1 MKWIKSRSRF
11 INEAKVGDVI
21 NQEQIK
27 RVKEKWGAKFLE
39 YDEVEPT
46 DKIKQG
52 KWKLTEEDK
61 NKVLSAFFSSGG
73 SKVDIAAVQKAF
85 NTLPDKFAEII
96 NLSLANIAGIN
107 ANTKGLERAKEVLQ
121 EFDIKNPSI
130 DEMVAIFEPVFRKL
144 SNETGKEEMIQK
156 DENGRPIM
164 GEDNRP
170 IKVAKEIG
178 EPVFEKNMINILS
191 FVENYNTYYPEHQV
205 NSDLFEDRSLS
216 NIINLAKDDINSEYK
231 TSFKIFGRDIY
242 LKISH
247 NPKDILNMSIS
258 KFYTS
263 CQHLYT
269 GMYSSKVLGNIF
281 DPNSIPAFLV
291 FDTPIYN
298 GDKMISEQ
306 LPLSRMIIRNLES
319 FDDIKPSKKSIFNK
333 ITPTSD
339 DVVFTPNFPN
349 KVDVLYIS
357 SMDKSNWRWNGTEY
371 VKEKVELLFDR
382 AYPDRMKDGNWGDV
396 FSEIVNKY
404 TGMKAMENPFGAT
417 YLYTP
422 DVAAQ
427 DEEDLEAP
435 YMDQNKDLIKGK
447 YIGVN
452 TKKLYLSSTYDWS
465 KVKVAPNAKIKE
477 LIIENPDLP
486 QNLLD
491 IDLNLEWVKFKFI
504 DIADLSGFNNLKSDS
519 IAFDKCKITNDS
531 VREFCVGK
539 QIKRLQLTSCDI
551 DDLDLSGLNVDEL
564 QLLYTVDNSLQ
575 SVLGDAKFNKLVV
588 SGDLM
593 ANKENKEF
601 LNGLKRSG
609 VKIETTGLVI

>member
-11 INEAKVGDVI
+11 VNEAKIGDVI
-21 NQEQIK
+21 NHEQAK
-27 RVKEKWGAKFLE
+27 RVKEKWGAKFLD

-61 NKVLSAFFSSGG
+61 NKVLSAFFSSGRG
-73 SKVDIAAVQKAF
+73 TVNISEVQKIF
-85 NTLPDKFAEII
+85 SGLSDKFVEVM
-96 NLSLANIAGIN
+96 NLSLTTLASVNASSKGI
-107 ANTKGLERAKEVLQ
+107 ERAKEVLQ

-144 SNETGKEEMIQK
+144 SNETGKSEMIQK
-156 DENGRPIM
+156 DDSGRPIM

-178 EPVFEKNMINILS
+178 DPVFEKNLINILS
-191 FVENYNTYYPEHQV
+191 FVQNFNTYYEEDKV
-205 NSDLFEDRSLS
+205 DESIFEDSHLA

-269 GMYSSKVLGNIF
+269 GMYSSKVLGNVF

-298 GDKMISEQ
+298 GDEMISEQ
-306 LPLSRMIIRNLES
+306 LPLSRMIIRNMES
-319 FDDIKPSKKSIFNK
+319 FD
-333 ITPTSD
+333 
-339 DVVFTPNFPN
+339 
-349 KVDVLYIS
+349 
-357 SMDKSNWRWNGTEY
+357 
-371 VKEKVELLFDR
+371 EKGETKLLFDR

-396 FSEIVNKY
+396 FGEIVTKY
-404 TGMKAMENPFGAT
+404 TGMTSIEDVYGSS

-422 DVAAQ
+422 DIDSE
-427 DEEDLEAP
+427 DEDKIEAP

-452 TKKLYLSSTYDWS
+452 TKKLYLSSAYDWS

-491 IDLNLEWVKFKFI
+491 IDLNLEWIKFKFI
-504 DIADLSGFNNLKSDS
+504 NIADLSGFNNMKSDS

-531 VREFCVGK
+531 VREFCTNK
-539 QIKRLQLTSCDI
+539 SIKRLQLTSCDI

-564 QLLYTVDNSLQ
+564 QLLYTVDNSIQ
-575 SVLGDAKFNKLVV
+575 SALGDAKFNKLVV

-593 ANKENKEF
+593 SSKENKEF
-601 LNGLKRSG
+601 LNELKRKG
-609 VKIETTGLVI
+609 IKIETTGLVI

>member
-1 MKWIKSRSRF
+1 MKWIKSRLRF
-11 INEAKVGDVI
+11 INEAKVGEVI
-21 NQEQIK
+21 FPEQAR
-27 RVKEKWGAKFLE
+27 RVKEKWGAKFLD

-52 KWKLTEEDK
+52 KWKLSEEDK
-61 NKVLSAFFSSGG
+61 NTVLSAFFSAGRT
-73 SKVDIAAVQKAF
+73 KVDVSEVQKIF
-85 NTLPDKFAEII
+85 SGLSDKFVEIL
-96 NLSLANIAGIN
+96 NLSLETLPNVN

-144 SNETGKEEMIQK
+144 SNETGKTEMIQK

-164 GEDNRP
+164 GEDGRP
-170 IKVAKEIG
+170 IKVEKEMG
-178 EPVFEKNMINILS
+178 APVFERNLINIFS
-191 FVENYNTYYPEHQV
+191 FVQNFNLYCDDISFKKEDAVDE
-205 NSDLFEDRSLS
+205 SIFEDSNLS
-216 NIINLAKDDINSEYK
+216 SIVNLAKEDINGDYK

-269 GMYSSKVLGNIF
+269 GMYSSKVLGNVF

-298 GDKMISEQ
+298 GDELISEQ
-306 LPLSRMIIRNLES
+306 LPLSRMIIRNMET
-319 FDDIKPSKKSIFNK
+319 FDDKGETK
-333 ITPTSD
+333 
-339 DVVFTPNFPN
+339 
-349 KVDVLYIS
+349 
-357 SMDKSNWRWNGTEY
+357 
-371 VKEKVELLFDR
+371 LLFDR

-396 FSEIVNKY
+396 FGDIVTKY
-404 TGMKAMENPFGAT
+404 TGMTAIENPSGAT

-422 DVAAQ
+422 DIDSE
-427 DEEDLEAP
+427 DEDKLEAP

-452 TKKLYLSSTYDWS
+452 TKKLYLSSAYDWS

-486 QNLLD
+486 ENLLD
-491 IDLNLEWVKFKFI
+491 IDLNLEWIKFKFI
-504 DIADLSGFNNLKSDS
+504 NISDLSGFNNMKSDS

-531 VREFCVGK
+531 VKEFCTNK
-539 QIKRLQLTSCDI
+539 SIKRLQLTSCDI
-551 DDLDLSGLNVDEL
+551 NDLDLSGLNVDEL
-564 QLLYTVDNSLQ
+564 QLLYTVDNSLK
-575 SVLGDAKFNKLVV
+575 SALGDAKFNKLVV

-601 LNGLKRSG
+601 LNELKRKG
-609 VKIETTGLVI
+609 IKIETTGLVI

>member
-11 INEAKVGDVI
+11 VNEARIGDVI
-21 NQEQIK
+21 NPEQAK
-27 RVKEKWGAKFLE
+27 RVKEKWGAKFLD

-61 NKVLSAFFSSGG
+61 NKVLSAFFSSGN
-73 SKVDIAAVQKAF
+73 STVNIAEVQKTF
-85 NTLPDKFAEII
+85 NTLPDKFAEIV

-107 ANTKGLERAKEVLQ
+107 AGTKGLERAKEVLQ

-178 EPVFEKNMINILS
+178 DPVFEKNMINILS

-205 NSDLFEDRSLS
+205 DSSLFEDRSLS

-242 LKISH
+242 LNISH

-269 GMYSSKVLGNIF
+269 GMYSSKVLGNVF

-298 GDKMISEQ
+298 GDEMISEQ
-306 LPLSRMIIRNLES
+306 LPLSRMIIRNIES
-319 FDDIKPSKKSIFNK
+319 FDGKDETK
-333 ITPTSD
+333 
-339 DVVFTPNFPN
+339 
-349 KVDVLYIS
+349 
-357 SMDKSNWRWNGTEY
+357 
-371 VKEKVELLFDR
+371 LLFDR

-396 FSEIVNKY
+396 FSEIVTKY
-404 TGMKAMENPFGAT
+404 TGMKAMENPYGAT

-422 DVAAQ
+422 DIAAQ
-427 DEEDLEAP
+427 DEEDIENP

-531 VREFCVGK
+531 VREFCAGK

-551 DDLDLSGLNVDEL
+551 DDLDLSGLNIDEL

-575 SVLGDAKFNKLVV
+575 SALGDAKFNKLVV

>member
-11 INEAKVGDVI
+11 INEARVGDVI
-21 NQEQIK
+21 NPEQAR
-27 RVKEKWGAKFLE
+27 RVKEKWGAKFLD

-73 SKVDIAAVQKAF
+73 SKVDIAEVQKTF
-85 NTLPDKFAEII
+85 NTLPDKFAEIV
-96 NLSLANIAGIN
+96 NLSLANIASIN

-156 DENGRPIM
+156 DESGRPIM

-170 IKVAKEIG
+170 IKIAKEIG
-178 EPVFEKNMINILS
+178 EPVFEKNLINILS
-191 FVENYNTYYPEHQV
+191 FVENYNAYYPENQV
-205 NSDLFEDRSLS
+205 DSNLFEDRSLS

-242 LKISH
+242 LNISH

-269 GMYSSKVLGNIF
+269 GMYSSKVLGNVF

-298 GDKMISEQ
+298 GDEMISEQ
-306 LPLSRMIIRNLES
+306 LPLSRMIIRNMES
-319 FDDIKPSKKSIFNK
+319 FDGKGETK
-333 ITPTSD
+333 
-339 DVVFTPNFPN
+339 
-349 KVDVLYIS
+349 
-357 SMDKSNWRWNGTEY
+357 
-371 VKEKVELLFDR
+371 LLFDR

-396 FSEIVNKY
+396 FSEIVTKY
-404 TGMKAMENPFGAT
+404 TGMKAVEDPYGMT

-422 DVAAQ
+422 DIAAQ
-427 DEEDLEAP
+427 DEQDIEAP
-435 YMDQNKDLIKGK
+435 YMDQNKDLEKGK

-486 QNLLD
+486 ENLLD
-491 IDLNLEWVKFKFI
+491 IDLNLEWIKFKFI
-504 DIADLSGFNNLKSDS
+504 NIADLSGFNNIKSDS

-531 VREFCVGK
+531 VREFCTNK
-539 QIKRLQLTSCDI
+539 SIKRLQLTSCDI
-551 DDLDLSGLNVDEL
+551 DDLNLSGLNVDEL
-564 QLLYTVDNSLQ
+564 QLLYTVDNSIQ
-575 SVLGDAKFNKLVV
+575 SALGDAKFNKLVV

-601 LNGLKRSG
+601 LNDLKRKG
-609 VKIETTGLVI
+609 IKIETTGLVL

>member
-11 INEAKVGDVI
+11 VNEAKVGDVI

-27 RVKEKWGAKFLE
+27 RVKEKWGAKFLD

-52 KWKLTEEDK
+52 KWKLSDEDK
-61 NKVLSAFFSSGG
+61 NLVLSAFFSAG
-73 SKVDIAAVQKAF
+73 SAKVDIAEVQKTF
-85 NTLPDKFAEII
+85 VNLPDKFVELV
-96 NLSLANIAGIN
+96 NLSLTNIASIN

-144 SNETGKEEMIQK
+144 SNETGKAEMIQK
-156 DENGRPIM
+156 DEDGRPVM

-178 EPVFEKNMINILS
+178 EPVFEKNLINILS
-191 FVENYNTYYPEHQV
+191 FVDSYNTYYTEDHV
-205 NSDLFEDRSLS
+205 DVSIFEDRSLS
-216 NIINLAKDDINSEYK
+216 NIVNLAKDDINSEYK
-231 TSFKIFGRDIY
+231 TSFKIFGRDLY

-269 GMYSSKVLGNIF
+269 GMYSKKVLGNVF

-298 GDKMISEQ
+298 GDEMISEQ

-319 FDDIKPSKKSIFNK
+319 FDGKSE
-333 ITPTSD
+333 T
-339 DVVFTPNFPN
+339 
-349 KVDVLYIS
+349 
-357 SMDKSNWRWNGTEY
+357 
-371 VKEKVELLFDR
+371 ELLFDR
-382 AYPDRMKDGNWGDV
+382 AYPDRMKDGSWGDV
-396 FSEIVNKY
+396 FSEIVTKY
-404 TGMKAMENPFGAT
+404 TGMEAIENPYDTT

-422 DVAAQ
+422 DIDEA

-435 YMDQNKDLIKGK
+435 YMDQNKDLLKGK

-465 KVKVAPNAKIKE
+465 KVKVSPNAKIQE

-491 IDLNLEWVKFKFI
+491 IDLKLEWIKFKFI
-504 DIADLSGFNNLKSDS
+504 NIADLSGFDKLKSDS

-531 VREFCVGK
+531 VREFCAGK

-551 DDLDLSGLNVDEL
+551 DDLDLSGLNIDEL
-564 QLLYTVDNSLQ
+564 QLLYTVDDSLQ
-575 SVLGDAKFNKLVV
+575 SALGDAKFNKLVV

-593 ANKENKEF
+593 VNKENKEF
-601 LNGLKRSG
+601 LNELKRKG
-609 VKIETTGLVI
+609 IKIETTGLVL

>member
-11 INEAKVGDVI
+11 LNEAKVGEVI
-21 NQEQIK
+21 FPEQAR
-27 RVKEKWGAKFLE
+27 RVKEKWGAKFLD

-52 KWKLTEEDK
+52 KWKLSEEDK
-61 NKVLSAFFSSGG
+61 NKVLSAFFSAGRT
-73 SKVDIAAVQKAF
+73 KVDVSEVQKIF
-85 NTLPDKFAEII
+85 SGLSDKFVEIL
-96 NLSLANIAGIN
+96 NLSLETISSVN
-107 ANTKGLERAKEVLQ
+107 ASTKGIERAKEVLQ

-144 SNETGKEEMIQK
+144 SNETGRTEMIQK

-164 GEDNRP
+164 GEDGRP
-170 IKVAKEIG
+170 IKVAKEMG
-178 EPVFEKNMINILS
+178 APVFERNLINIFS
-191 FVENYNTYYPEHQV
+191 FVQNFNLYCDDISFKKEDAVDEKI
-205 NSDLFEDRSLS
+205 FEDG
-216 NIINLAKDDINSEYK
+216 NLANIVSLAKEDINGEYK
-231 TSFKIFGRDIY
+231 TSFKIFGRDLY

-269 GMYSSKVLGNIF
+269 GMYSSKVLGNVF

-298 GDKMISEQ
+298 GDEMISEQ
-306 LPLSRMIIRNLES
+306 LPLSRMIIRNLEN
-319 FDDIKPSKKSIFNK
+319 FDDKGETK
-333 ITPTSD
+333 
-339 DVVFTPNFPN
+339 
-349 KVDVLYIS
+349 
-357 SMDKSNWRWNGTEY
+357 
-371 VKEKVELLFDR
+371 LLFDR
-382 AYPDRMKDGNWGDV
+382 AYPDRMKEGDWGDV
-396 FSEIVNKY
+396 FGDIVTKY
-404 TGMKAMENPFGAT
+404 TGMTSIENTYGAS

-422 DVAAQ
+422 DIDSE
-427 DEEDLEAP
+427 DELEAP
-435 YMDQNKDLIKGK
+435 YMDQGKNLIKGK
-447 YIGVN
+447 YIGLN
-452 TKKLYLSSTYDWS
+452 TKKLYLSSAHDWS

-491 IDLNLEWVKFKFI
+491 IDLNLDWVKFKFI
-504 DIADLSGFNNLKSDS
+504 NIADLSKFNKMKSDS

-531 VREFCVGK
+531 LKEFCIDK
-539 QIKRLQLTSCDI
+539 SIKRLQLTSCDI

-564 QLLYTVDNSLQ
+564 QLLYVVDNSLQ
-575 SVLGDAKFNKLVV
+575 SALGDAKFNKLVV

-593 ANKENKEF
+593 TNKENKEF
-601 LNGLKRSG
+601 LNELKRKG
-609 VKIETTGLVI
+609 IKIETTGLVI

>member
-11 INEAKVGDVI
+11 VNEAKVGDVI
-21 NQEQIK
+21 NREQIR
-27 RVKEKWGAKFLE
+27 RVKEKWGAKFLD

-61 NKVLSAFFSSGG
+61 NKVLSAFFSSGN
-73 SKVDIAAVQKAF
+73 STVNIAEVQKTF
-85 NTLPDKFAEII
+85 STLPDKFAEIV
-96 NLSLANIAGIN
+96 NLSLSNIASIN

-144 SNETGKEEMIQK
+144 SNETGRAEMIQK
-156 DENGRPIM
+156 DDSGRPIM

-170 IKVAKEIG
+170 IKIAKEIG
-178 EPVFEKNMINILS
+178 EPVFEKNLINILS
-191 FVENYNTYYPEHQV
+191 FVESYNTYYPEHKV
-205 NSDLFEDRSLS
+205 DSELFEDRSLS
-216 NIINLAKDDINSEYK
+216 NIVNLAKDDINSEYK

-269 GMYSSKVLGNIF
+269 GMYSGKVLGNVF
-281 DPNSIPAFLV
+281 DPNSIPAFLI

-298 GDKMISEQ
+298 GDEMISEQ
-306 LPLSRMIIRNLES
+306 LPLSRMIIRNIES
-319 FDDIKPSKKSIFNK
+319 FDGKGETK
-333 ITPTSD
+333 
-339 DVVFTPNFPN
+339 
-349 KVDVLYIS
+349 
-357 SMDKSNWRWNGTEY
+357 
-371 VKEKVELLFDR
+371 LLFDR

-396 FSEIVNKY
+396 FSEIVTKY
-404 TGMKAMENPFGAT
+404 TGMEAMENPYGAT

-422 DVAAQ
+422 DIAAQ
-427 DEEDLEAP
+427 DEEDIDAP
-435 YMDQNKDLIKGK
+435 YMDQNKDLVKGK

-477 LIIENPDLP
+477 LIIENPELP
-486 QNLLD
+486 ENLLD
-491 IDLNLEWVKFKFI
+491 IKLDLEWVKFKFI

-531 VREFCVGK
+531 VRDFCADR

-551 DDLDLSGLNVDEL
+551 DDLDLSGLNVDEI
-564 QLLYTVDNSLQ
+564 QLLYTVDDSLQ
-575 SVLGDAKFNKLVV
+575 SALGDAKFNKLVV

-601 LNGLKRSG
+601 LNGLKRNG
-609 VKIETTGLVI
+609 IKIETTGLVL

>member
-11 INEAKVGDVI
+11 VNEARIGDVI
-21 NQEQIK
+21 NPEQAR
-27 RVKEKWGAKFLE
+27 RVKEKWGAKFLD

-52 KWKLTEEDK
+52 KWKLSEEDK
-61 NKVLSAFFSSGG
+61 NKVLSAFFSSGS
-73 SKVDIAAVQKAF
+73 SKVDISEVQKTF
-85 NTLPDKFAEII
+85 STLPDKFAEIA
-96 NLSLANIAGIN
+96 NLSLANIASIS
-107 ANTKGLERAKEVLQ
+107 ATSRGLERAKEVLQ

-170 IKVAKEIG
+170 IKITKEIG
-178 EPVFEKNMINILS
+178 EPVFEKNLINILS
-191 FVENYNTYYPEHQV
+191 FVDSYNTYYPEHQV

-216 NIINLAKDDINSEYK
+216 NIINLAKEDINGEYK

-269 GMYSSKVLGNIF
+269 GMYSKQVLGNVF

-298 GDKMISEQ
+298 GDEIISEQ
-306 LPLSRMIIRNLES
+306 LPLSRMVIRNMES
-319 FDDIKPSKKSIFNK
+319 FDGKGESKI
-333 ITPTSD
+333 
-339 DVVFTPNFPN
+339 
-349 KVDVLYIS
+349 
-357 SMDKSNWRWNGTEY
+357 
-371 VKEKVELLFDR
+371 LFDR

-396 FSEIVNKY
+396 FGEIVTKY
-404 TGMKAMENPFGAT
+404 TGMESTEDT
-417 YLYTP
+417 YNSTYVYTP
-422 DVAAQ
+422 DIAAQ
-427 DEEDLEAP
+427 DEEDVPSP
-435 YMDQNKDLIKGK
+435 YMDQGK
-447 YIGVN
+447 SLKQQRYIGVN
-452 TKKLYLSSTYDWS
+452 TKKLYLSSASDWS
-465 KVKVAPNAKIKE
+465 SVKIAPNAKIKE

-486 QNLLD
+486 ENLLD
-491 IDLNLEWVKFKFI
+491 IKMELEWVKFKFI
-504 DIADLSGFNNLKSDS
+504 DIADLSGFSNMKSDS
-519 IAFDKCKITNDS
+519 IAFDKCKVTNDS
-531 VREFCVGK
+531 LREFCAGRP
-539 QIKRLQLTSCDI
+539 IKRLQITSCDI
-551 DDLDLSGLNVDEL
+551 DDLDLSGVDVEEL
-564 QLLYTVDNSLQ
+564 QLLYTVDDSIK
-575 SVLGDAKFNKLVV
+575 SALGDAKFNKLVV

-609 VKIETTGLVI
+609 IKIETTGLVL

>member
-21 NQEQIK
+21 NQEQIR
-27 RVKEKWGAKFLE
+27 RVKEKWGAKFLD

-61 NKVLSAFFSSGG
+61 NKVLSAFFSSGNNTVNI
-73 SKVDIAAVQKAF
+73 SEVQKTF
-85 NTLPDKFAEII
+85 NTLPDKFAEIV
-96 NLSLANIAGIN
+96 NLSLANVASIN
-107 ANTKGLERAKEVLQ
+107 ASTKGLERAKEVLQ

-164 GEDNRP
+164 KEDGRP
-170 IKVAKEIG
+170 IKIAKEIG
-178 EPVFEKNMINILS
+178 DPVFEKNMINILS

-269 GMYSSKVLGNIF
+269 GMYSSKVLGNVF
-281 DPNSIPAFLV
+281 DPNSIPAFLI

-298 GDKMISEQ
+298 GDEMISEQ
-306 LPLSRMIIRNLES
+306 LPLSRMIIRNLEN
-319 FDDIKPSKKSIFNK
+319 FDGRSE
-333 ITPTSD
+333 T
-339 DVVFTPNFPN
+339 
-349 KVDVLYIS
+349 
-357 SMDKSNWRWNGTEY
+357 
-371 VKEKVELLFDR
+371 ELLFDR

-396 FSEIVNKY
+396 FGDIVTKY
-404 TGMKAMENPFGAT
+404 TGMKAVENPYSMN

-422 DVAAQ
+422 DIAAQ
-427 DEEDLEAP
+427 DENDIEAP
-435 YMDQNKDLIKGK
+435 YMDQNKDLTKGK

-477 LIIENPDLP
+477 LIIENPELP
-486 QNLLD
+486 ENLLD
-491 IDLNLEWVKFKFI
+491 IKLDLEWVKFKFI
-504 DIADLSGFNNLKSDS
+504 NIADLSGFNNLKSDS

-531 VREFCVGK
+531 VREFCAGR

-551 DDLDLSGLNVDEL
+551 DDLDLSGLNIDEL
-564 QLLYTVDNSLQ
+564 QLLYTVDNSIQ
-575 SVLGDAKFNKLVV
+575 SALGDAKFNKLVV

-601 LNGLKRSG
+601 LNGLKRNG
-609 VKIETTGLVI
+609 IKIETTGLVL

>member
-21 NQEQIK
+21 NKEQIR
-27 RVKEKWGAKFLE
+27 RVKEKWGAKFLD

-52 KWKLTEEDK
+52 KWKLSEEDK
-61 NKVLSAFFSSGG
+61 NLVLSAFFSSGN
-73 SKVDIAAVQKAF
+73 SKVDIAEVQKTF
-85 NTLPDKFAEII
+85 NTLPDKFAEIV
-96 NLSLANIAGIN
+96 NLSLTNIASIN

-144 SNETGKEEMIQK
+144 SNETGRAEMIQK
-156 DENGRPIM
+156 DDSGRPIM

-170 IKVAKEIG
+170 VKIAKEIG
-178 EPVFEKNMINILS
+178 EPVFEKNLINILS
-191 FVENYNTYYPEHQV
+191 FVESYNTYYPEHKV
-205 NSDLFEDRSLS
+205 DSELFEDRSLS

-269 GMYSSKVLGNIF
+269 GMYSSKVLGNVF
-281 DPNSIPAFLV
+281 DPNSIPAFLI

-298 GDKMISEQ
+298 DDEMISEQ
-306 LPLSRMIIRNLES
+306 LPLSRMIIRNIES
-319 FDDIKPSKKSIFNK
+319 FDGKGETK
-333 ITPTSD
+333 
-339 DVVFTPNFPN
+339 
-349 KVDVLYIS
+349 
-357 SMDKSNWRWNGTEY
+357 
-371 VKEKVELLFDR
+371 LLFDR

-396 FSEIVNKY
+396 FSEIVTKY
-404 TGMKAMENPFGAT
+404 TGMEAMENPYGAT

-422 DVAAQ
+422 DIAAQ
-427 DEEDLEAP
+427 DENDIENP

-486 QNLLD
+486 ENLLD
-491 IDLNLEWVKFKFI
+491 IKLDLEWVKFKFI
-504 DIADLSGFNNLKSDS
+504 NIADLSGFNNLKSDS

-531 VREFCVGK
+531 VRDFCAGK

-551 DDLDLSGLNVDEL
+551 DDLDLSGLNVDEI
-564 QLLYTVDNSLQ
+564 QLLYTIDDSIQ
-575 SVLGDAKFNKLVV
+575 SALGDAKFNKLVV

-601 LNGLKRSG
+601 LNGLKRNG
-609 VKIETTGLVI
+609 IKIETTGLVI

>member
-11 INEAKVGDVI
+11 VNEAKIGDVI
-21 NQEQIK
+21 NPEQAK
-27 RVKEKWGAKFLE
+27 RVKEKWGSKFLD

-61 NKVLSAFFSSGG
+61 NKVLSAFFSSGRG
-73 SKVDIAAVQKAF
+73 KVNISEVQKIF
-85 NTLPDKFAEII
+85 SGLSDKFVEVM
-96 NLSLANIAGIN
+96 NLSLTTLASVNASSKGI
-107 ANTKGLERAKEVLQ
+107 ERAKEVLQ

-144 SNETGKEEMIQK
+144 SNETGKSEMIQK
-156 DENGRPIM
+156 DDSGRPIM

-178 EPVFEKNMINILS
+178 DPVFEKNLINILS
-191 FVENYNTYYPEHQV
+191 FVQNFNTYYEEDKV
-205 NSDLFEDRSLS
+205 DENIFEDSHLA

-298 GDKMISEQ
+298 GDQMISEQ

-319 FDDIKPSKKSIFNK
+319 FDGKSETK
-333 ITPTSD
+333 
-339 DVVFTPNFPN
+339 
-349 KVDVLYIS
+349 
-357 SMDKSNWRWNGTEY
+357 
-371 VKEKVELLFDR
+371 LLFDR
-382 AYPDRMKDGNWGDV
+382 AYPDRMKEGNWGDV
-396 FSEIVNKY
+396 FGEIVEKY
-404 TGMKAMENPFGAT
+404 TGMKSIEDTYGAT

-422 DVAAQ
+422 DIE
-427 DEEDLEAP
+427 DELELEAP
-435 YMDQNKDLIKGK
+435 YMDQNKGLLVGK

-504 DIADLSGFNNLKSDS
+504 DIADLSGFSNIKSDS

-575 SVLGDAKFNKLVV
+575 SALGDAKFNKLVV

>member
-11 INEAKVGDVI
+11 VNEARIGDVI
-21 NQEQIK
+21 NPEQTR
-27 RVKEKWGAKFLE
+27 RVKEKWGAKFLD

-61 NKVLSAFFSSGG
+61 NKVLSAFFSSGRG
-73 SKVDIAAVQKAF
+73 TVNISEVQKIF
-85 NTLPDKFAEII
+85 SGLSDKFVEVM
-96 NLSLANIAGIN
+96 NLSLTTLASVNASSKGI
-107 ANTKGLERAKEVLQ
+107 ERAKEVLQ

-144 SNETGKEEMIQK
+144 SNETGKSEMIQK
-156 DENGRPIM
+156 DDSGRPIM

-178 EPVFEKNMINILS
+178 DPVFEKNLINILS
-191 FVENYNTYYPEHQV
+191 FVQNFNTYYEEDKV
-205 NSDLFEDRSLS
+205 DENIFEDSHLA

-298 GDKMISEQ
+298 GDQMISEQ

-319 FDDIKPSKKSIFNK
+319 FDGKSETK
-333 ITPTSD
+333 
-339 DVVFTPNFPN
+339 
-349 KVDVLYIS
+349 
-357 SMDKSNWRWNGTEY
+357 
-371 VKEKVELLFDR
+371 LLFDR
-382 AYPDRMKDGNWGDV
+382 AYPDRMKEGNWGDV
-396 FSEIVNKY
+396 FGEIVEKY
-404 TGMKAMENPFGAT
+404 TGMKSIEDTYGAT

-422 DVAAQ
+422 DIE
-427 DEEDLEAP
+427 DELELEAP
-435 YMDQNKDLIKGK
+435 YMDQNKGLLVGK

-504 DIADLSGFNNLKSDS
+504 DIADLSGFSNIKSDS

-575 SVLGDAKFNKLVV
+575 SALGDAKFNKLVV

>member
-11 INEAKVGDVI
+11 VNEARIGDVI
-21 NQEQIK
+21 NPEQVK
-27 RVKEKWGAKFLE
+27 RVKEKWGAKFLD

-61 NKVLSAFFSSGG
+61 NKVLSAFFSSGN
-73 SKVDIAAVQKAF
+73 SKVDIAEVQKTF
-85 NTLPDKFAEII
+85 NTLPDKFAEIV

-107 ANTKGLERAKEVLQ
+107 AGTKGLERAKEVLQ
-121 EFDIKNPSI
+121 EFDIKNPSN

-178 EPVFEKNMINILS
+178 DPVFEKNMINILS

-205 NSDLFEDRSLS
+205 DSSLFEDRSLS

-242 LKISH
+242 LNISH

-269 GMYSSKVLGNIF
+269 GMYSSKVLGNVF

-298 GDKMISEQ
+298 GDEMISEQ
-306 LPLSRMIIRNLES
+306 LPLSRMIIRNIES
-319 FDDIKPSKKSIFNK
+319 FDGKDETK
-333 ITPTSD
+333 
-339 DVVFTPNFPN
+339 
-349 KVDVLYIS
+349 
-357 SMDKSNWRWNGTEY
+357 
-371 VKEKVELLFDR
+371 LLFDR

-396 FSEIVNKY
+396 FSEIVTKY
-404 TGMKAMENPFGAT
+404 TGMKAMENPYGAT

-422 DVAAQ
+422 DIAAQ
-427 DEEDLEAP
+427 DEEDIENP

-531 VREFCVGK
+531 VREFCAGK

-551 DDLDLSGLNVDEL
+551 DDLDLSGLNIDEL

-575 SVLGDAKFNKLVV
+575 SALGDAKFNKLVV

>member
-1 MKWIKSRSRF
+1 MKWIKSRSKF
-11 INEAKVGDVI
+11 VNEARIGDVI
-21 NQEQIK
+21 NTEQAK
-27 RVKEKWGAKFLE
+27 RVKEKWGAKFLD

-242 LKISH
+242 LNISH

-269 GMYSSKVLGNIF
+269 GMYSSKVLGNVF

-298 GDKMISEQ
+298 GDEMISEQ

-319 FDDIKPSKKSIFNK
+319 FDGKSETK
-333 ITPTSD
+333 
-339 DVVFTPNFPN
+339 
-349 KVDVLYIS
+349 
-357 SMDKSNWRWNGTEY
+357 
-371 VKEKVELLFDR
+371 LLFDR

-396 FSEIVNKY
+396 FGDIVTKY
-404 TGMKAMENPFGAT
+404 TGMKAIENPGGAT

-422 DVAAQ
+422 DIAAQ
-427 DEEDLEAP
+427 DENDIEAP

-609 VKIETTGLVI
+609 VKIETTGLVL

>member
-21 NQEQIK
+21 NREQIK
-27 RVKEKWGAKFLE
+27 RVKEKWGAKFLD

-52 KWKLTEEDK
+52 KWKLSEEDK
-61 NKVLSAFFSSGG
+61 NKVLSAFFSAGNA
-73 SKVDIAAVQKAF
+73 KVDIAEVQKTF
-85 NTLPDKFAEII
+85 NTLPDKFAELV
-96 NLSLANIAGIN
+96 NLSLTNIASVN

-144 SNETGKEEMIQK
+144 SNETGRTEMIQK
-156 DENGRPIM
+156 DEDGRPVM

-178 EPVFEKNMINILS
+178 EPVFEKNLINIIS
-191 FVENYNTYYPEHQV
+191 FVESYNTYYPEHKV
-205 NSDLFEDRSLS
+205 NEDIFEDRSLS

-231 TSFKIFGRDIY
+231 TSFKIFGRDLY

-269 GMYSSKVLGNIF
+269 GMYSKKVLGNVF

-298 GDKMISEQ
+298 GDEMISEQ
-306 LPLSRMIIRNLES
+306 LPLSRMIIRNMES
-319 FDDIKPSKKSIFNK
+319 FD
-333 ITPTSD
+333 
-339 DVVFTPNFPN
+339 
-349 KVDVLYIS
+349 
-357 SMDKSNWRWNGTEY
+357 E
-371 VKEKVELLFDR
+371 KEETELLFDR

-396 FSEIVNKY
+396 FSEIVTKY
-404 TGMKAMENPFGAT
+404 TGMEAVENPYDMT

-422 DVAAQ
+422 DI
-427 DEEDLEAP
+427 DEADEDDLENP
-435 YMDQNKDLIKGK
+435 YMDQNKNLMVGK

-452 TKKLYLSSTYDWS
+452 TKKLYLSSTFDWS
-465 KVKVAPNAKIKE
+465 KVKVAPNTKIKE
-477 LIIENPDLP
+477 VIIETPDLP

-491 IDLNLEWVKFKFI
+491 INLNLEWIKFKFI
-504 DIADLSGFNNLKSDS
+504 DIANLSDFDNIKSDS
-519 IAFDKCKITNDS
+519 VAFDKCKINNNS
-531 VREFCVGK
+531 IKEFCSNK
-539 QIKRLQLTSCDI
+539 SIKRLQLTSCDI

-564 QLLYTVDNSLQ
+564 QLLYTIDNSIK
-575 SVLGDAKFNKLVV
+575 SALGDAKFNKLVV

-601 LNGLKRSG
+601 LNELKRKG
-609 VKIETTGLVI
+609 IKIETTGLVL

>member
-11 INEAKVGDVI
+11 VNEAKIGDVI
-21 NQEQIK
+21 NPEQAK
-27 RVKEKWGAKFLE
+27 RVKEKWGAKFLD

-61 NKVLSAFFSSGG
+61 NKVLSAFFSSGRG
-73 SKVDIAAVQKAF
+73 TVNISEVQKIF
-85 NTLPDKFAEII
+85 SGLSDKFVEVM
-96 NLSLANIAGIN
+96 NLSLTTLASVNASSKGI
-107 ANTKGLERAKEVLQ
+107 ERAKEVLQ

-144 SNETGKEEMIQK
+144 SNETGKSEMIQK
-156 DENGRPIM
+156 DDSGRPIM

-178 EPVFEKNMINILS
+178 DPVFEKNLINILS
-191 FVENYNTYYPEHQV
+191 FVQNFNTYYEEDKV
-205 NSDLFEDRSLS
+205 DESIFEDSHLA

-269 GMYSSKVLGNIF
+269 GMYSSKVLGNVF

-298 GDKMISEQ
+298 GDEMISEQ
-306 LPLSRMIIRNLES
+306 LPLSRMIIRNMES
-319 FDDIKPSKKSIFNK
+319 FD
-333 ITPTSD
+333 
-339 DVVFTPNFPN
+339 
-349 KVDVLYIS
+349 
-357 SMDKSNWRWNGTEY
+357 
-371 VKEKVELLFDR
+371 EKGETKLLFDR

-396 FSEIVNKY
+396 FGEIVTKY
-404 TGMKAMENPFGAT
+404 TGMTSIEDVYGSS

-422 DVAAQ
+422 DIDSE
-427 DEEDLEAP
+427 DEDKIEAP

-452 TKKLYLSSTYDWS
+452 TKKLYLSSAYDWS

-491 IDLNLEWVKFKFI
+491 IDLNLEWIKFKFI
-504 DIADLSGFNNLKSDS
+504 NIADLSGFNNMKSDS

-531 VREFCVGK
+531 VREFCTNK
-539 QIKRLQLTSCDI
+539 SIKRLQLTSCDI

-564 QLLYTVDNSLQ
+564 QLLYTVDNSIQ
-575 SVLGDAKFNKLVV
+575 SALGDAKFNKLVV

-593 ANKENKEF
+593 SSKENKEF
-601 LNGLKRSG
+601 LNELKRKG
-609 VKIETTGLVI
+609 IKIETTGLVI

>member
-11 INEAKVGDVI
+11 VNEARIGDVI
-21 NQEQIK
+21 NPEQAK
-27 RVKEKWGAKFLE
+27 RVKEKWGAKFLD

-61 NKVLSAFFSSGG
+61 NKVLSAFFSSGN
-73 SKVDIAAVQKAF
+73 SKVDIAEVQKTF
-85 NTLPDKFAEII
+85 NTLPDKFSEIV
-96 NLSLANIAGIN
+96 NLSLANVGSIV

-178 EPVFEKNMINILS
+178 DPVFEKNMINILS

-205 NSDLFEDRSLS
+205 DSSLFEDRSLS

-242 LKISH
+242 LNISH

-298 GDKMISEQ
+298 GDAMISEQ
-306 LPLSRMIIRNLES
+306 LPLSRMIIRNIES
-319 FDDIKPSKKSIFNK
+319 FDSKGETK
-333 ITPTSD
+333 
-339 DVVFTPNFPN
+339 
-349 KVDVLYIS
+349 
-357 SMDKSNWRWNGTEY
+357 
-371 VKEKVELLFDR
+371 LLFDR

-396 FSEIVNKY
+396 FSEIVTKY
-404 TGMKAMENPFGAT
+404 TGMKAMENPYGAT

-422 DVAAQ
+422 DIAAQ
-427 DEEDLEAP
+427 DEEDIEAP

-486 QNLLD
+486 ENLLD
-491 IDLNLEWVKFKFI
+491 IKLDLEWVKFKFI
-504 DIADLSGFNNLKSDS
+504 NIADLSGFGNLKSDS

-531 VREFCVGK
+531 VREFCAGK
-539 QIKRLQLTSCDI
+539 EIKRLQLTSCDI
-551 DDLDLSGLNVDEL
+551 DDLDLSGLNIDEL
-564 QLLYTVDNSLQ
+564 QLLYTVDDSLQ
-575 SVLGDAKFNKLVV
+575 SALGDAKFNKLVV

-609 VKIETTGLVI
+609 IKIETTGLVL

>member
-11 INEAKVGDVI
+11 VNEAKIGDVI
-21 NQEQIK
+21 NPEQAK
-27 RVKEKWGAKFLE
+27 RVKEKWGSKFLD

-61 NKVLSAFFSSGG
+61 NKVLSAFFSSGRG
-73 SKVDIAAVQKAF
+73 KVNISEVQKIF
-85 NTLPDKFAEII
+85 SGLSDKFVEVM
-96 NLSLANIAGIN
+96 NLSLTTLASVNASSKGI
-107 ANTKGLERAKEVLQ
+107 ERAKEVLQ

-144 SNETGKEEMIQK
+144 SNETGKSEMIQK
-156 DENGRPIM
+156 DDSGRPIM

-178 EPVFEKNMINILS
+178 DPVFEKNLINILS
-191 FVENYNTYYPEHQV
+191 FVQNFNTYYEEDKV
-205 NSDLFEDRSLS
+205 DENIFEDSHLA

-298 GDKMISEQ
+298 GDQMISEQ

-319 FDDIKPSKKSIFNK
+319 FDGKSETK
-333 ITPTSD
+333 
-339 DVVFTPNFPN
+339 
-349 KVDVLYIS
+349 
-357 SMDKSNWRWNGTEY
+357 
-371 VKEKVELLFDR
+371 LLFDR
-382 AYPDRMKDGNWGDV
+382 AYPDRMKEGNWGDV
-396 FSEIVNKY
+396 FGEIVEKY
-404 TGMKAMENPFGAT
+404 TGMKSIEDTYGAT

-422 DVAAQ
+422 DIE
-427 DEEDLEAP
+427 DELELEAP
-435 YMDQNKDLIKGK
+435 YMDQNKGLLVGK

-504 DIADLSGFNNLKSDS
+504 DIADLSGFSNIKSDS

-551 DDLDLSGLNVDEL
+551 DDLDLS
-564 QLLYTVDNSLQ
+564 
-575 SVLGDAKFNKLVV
+575 
-588 SGDLM
+588 
-593 ANKENKEF
+593 
-601 LNGLKRSG
+601 
-609 VKIETTGLVI
+609 

>member
-11 INEAKVGDVI
+11 VNEARIGDVI
-21 NQEQIK
+21 NPEQAK
-27 RVKEKWGAKFLE
+27 RVKEKWGAKFLD

-61 NKVLSAFFSSGG
+61 NKVLSAFFSSGN
-73 SKVDIAAVQKAF
+73 STVNIAEVQKTF
-85 NTLPDKFAEII
+85 NTLPDKFAEIV
-96 NLSLANIAGIN
+96 NLSLANVGSIV

-178 EPVFEKNMINILS
+178 DPVFEKNMINILS

-205 NSDLFEDRSLS
+205 DSSLFEDRSLS

-242 LKISH
+242 LNISH

-298 GDKMISEQ
+298 GDAMISEQ
-306 LPLSRMIIRNLES
+306 LPLSRMIIRNIES
-319 FDDIKPSKKSIFNK
+319 FDGKGETK
-333 ITPTSD
+333 
-339 DVVFTPNFPN
+339 
-349 KVDVLYIS
+349 
-357 SMDKSNWRWNGTEY
+357 
-371 VKEKVELLFDR
+371 LLFDR

-396 FSEIVNKY
+396 FSEIVTKY
-404 TGMKAMENPFGAT
+404 TGMKAMENPYGAT

-422 DVAAQ
+422 DIAAQ

-486 QNLLD
+486 ENLLD
-491 IDLNLEWVKFKFI
+491 IKLNLEWVKFKFI
-504 DIADLSGFNNLKSDS
+504 NIADLSGFENLKSDS

-531 VREFCVGK
+531 VREFCAGK
-539 QIKRLQLTSCDI
+539 EIKRLQLTSCDI
-551 DDLDLSGLNVDEL
+551 DDLDLSGLNIDEL
-564 QLLYTVDNSLQ
+564 QLLYTVDDSIQ
-575 SVLGDAKFNKLVV
+575 SALGDAKFNKLVV

-601 LNGLKRSG
+601 LNGLKRNG
-609 VKIETTGLVI
+609 IKIETTGLVL

>member
-11 INEAKVGDVI
+11 VNEARIGDVI
-21 NQEQIK
+21 NPEQAR
-27 RVKEKWGAKFLE
+27 RVKEKWGAKFLD

-61 NKVLSAFFSSGG
+61 NKVLSAFFSSGN
-73 SKVDIAAVQKAF
+73 SKVDIAEVQKTF
-85 NTLPDKFAEII
+85 NTLPDKFAEIV

-107 ANTKGLERAKEVLQ
+107 AGTKGLERAKEVLQ

-178 EPVFEKNMINILS
+178 DPVFEKNMINILS

-205 NSDLFEDRSLS
+205 DSSLFEDRSLS

-242 LKISH
+242 LNISH

-269 GMYSSKVLGNIF
+269 GMYSSKVLGNVF

-298 GDKMISEQ
+298 GDEMISEQ
-306 LPLSRMIIRNLES
+306 LPLSRMIIRNIES
-319 FDDIKPSKKSIFNK
+319 FDGKDETK
-333 ITPTSD
+333 
-339 DVVFTPNFPN
+339 
-349 KVDVLYIS
+349 
-357 SMDKSNWRWNGTEY
+357 
-371 VKEKVELLFDR
+371 LLFDR

-396 FSEIVNKY
+396 FSEIVTKY
-404 TGMKAMENPFGAT
+404 TGMKAMENPYGAT

-422 DVAAQ
+422 DIAAQ
-427 DEEDLEAP
+427 DEEDIENP

-531 VREFCVGK
+531 VREFCAGK

-551 DDLDLSGLNVDEL
+551 DDLDLSGLNIDEL

-575 SVLGDAKFNKLVV
+575 SALGDAKFNKLVV

-609 VKIETTGLVI
+609 VKIETTGLVL

>member
-1 MKWIKSRSRF
+1 MKWIKKRHNFLS
-11 INEAKVGDVI
+11 EAKIRDVI
-21 NQEQIK
+21 LKKQAQ
-27 RVKEKWGAKFLE
+27 RLADKWGSKFLD

-52 KWKLTEEDK
+52 KWKLSEEDK
-61 NKVLSAFFSSGG
+61 NKVLSAFFSSGRG
-73 SKVDIAAVQKAF
+73 KVNISEVQKIF
-85 NTLPDKFAEII
+85 SGLSDKFVEVM
-96 NLSLANIAGIN
+96 NLSLTTLASVNASSKGI
-107 ANTKGLERAKEVLQ
+107 ERAKEVLQ

-144 SNETGKEEMIQK
+144 SNETGRAEMIQK
-156 DENGRPIM
+156 DDSGRPIM

-178 EPVFEKNMINILS
+178 DPVFEKNLINILS
-191 FVENYNTYYPEHQV
+191 FVQNFNTYYEEDKV
-205 NSDLFEDRSLS
+205 DENIFEDSHLA

-269 GMYSSKVLGNIF
+269 GMYSSKVLGNVF

-298 GDKMISEQ
+298 GDEMISEQ
-306 LPLSRMIIRNLES
+306 LPLSRMIIRNMES
-319 FDDIKPSKKSIFNK
+319 FD
-333 ITPTSD
+333 
-339 DVVFTPNFPN
+339 
-349 KVDVLYIS
+349 
-357 SMDKSNWRWNGTEY
+357 
-371 VKEKVELLFDR
+371 EKGETKLLFDR
-382 AYPDRMKDGNWGDV
+382 AYPDRMKDGNWGDI
-396 FSEIVNKY
+396 FGEIVTKY
-404 TGMKAMENPFGAT
+404 TGMTSIDDVYGSS

-422 DVAAQ
+422 DIDSE
-427 DEEDLEAP
+427 DEDKIEAP

-452 TKKLYLSSTYDWS
+452 TKKLYLSSAYDWS

-491 IDLNLEWVKFKFI
+491 IDLNLEWIKFKFI
-504 DIADLSGFNNLKSDS
+504 NIVDLSGFNNMKSDS

-531 VREFCVGK
+531 VREFCTNK
-539 QIKRLQLTSCDI
+539 SIKRLQLTSCDI

-564 QLLYTVDNSLQ
+564 QLLYTVDNSIQ
-575 SVLGDAKFNKLVV
+575 SALGDAKFNKLVV

-609 VKIETTGLVI
+609 IKIETTGLVI